1 MKLLPE
7 GLWGGVS
14 RAGVQERVKQQLA
27 FSFAAISRDH
37 ISLRGE
43 SFSNSTLG
51 EEREKERGIHSL
63 SFRKDLKDLFI
74 MPLPSGSLL

>member
-1 MKLLPE
+1 M
-7 GLWGGVS
+7 
-14 RAGVQERVKQQLA
+14 QDRVKQQPA
-27 FSFAAISRDH
+27 FSFGAISTDH

-51 EEREKERGIHSL
+51 GEKGKERGIHSM

-74 MPLPSGSLL
+74 MLLPSGSSL

>member
-1 MKLLPE
+1 M
-7 GLWGGVS
+7 
-14 RAGVQERVKQQLA
+14 RERVKQQLA
-27 FSFAAISRDH
+27 FSFAAISPDH

-51 EEREKERGIHSL
+51 GERGKEKGIHSM

-74 MPLPSGSLL
+74 MLLPSGSLL